1 MIDNMERCTPRRGPK
16 HSLAALSAAFAAAFV
31 LFLGACSTLGP
42 DRFAPSYP
50 ESTERTAPAYPDA
63 RFMVMT
69 DIHLY
74 DASLGTSGP
83 AWEEYAALEQ
93 KLLKE
98 SREILAVA
106 VDAIRTEKP
115 DFVLVPGDL
124 TKDGERQGHEEVAH
138 TLAELREEGI
148 RIYVL
153 PGNHDINNPA
163 ARRFPP
169 SGKAEGVP
177 NVGPEEFAR
186 IYRESGYGEALYR
199 DPESLSYVAQL
210 APKLWLL
217 AIDSA
222 KYDYRPNAQEP
233 ESSGAVRSRTY
244 EWIEARLA
252 EASRNGIAVLA
263 AEHHPILEHAD
274 GMKERHPD
282 FIVDD
287 NWRLA
292 GLLASYNVRVLFSG
306 HFHANSVV
314 RHSWGKDAPPALRG
328 KHIVDVETGAL
339 STWPCYYRSV
349 RLSSRDGSMTVSTR
363 RIERLPSLESEGRS
377 LDSLGREAI
386 ERGFGSMAGSI
397 MRRVGASRRDVAIL
411 VPQVVSAMA
420 AHYAGD
426 ARFEGDKALT
436 TRGLSLIGRLGAA
449 YYRRFI
455 RGLWDVRPPKG
466 VEPMPDNEVTIFPD
480 GSWAETP
487 R

>member
-1 MIDNMERCTPRRGPK
+1 MERCAPRRGPN
-16 HSLAALSAAFAAAFV
+16 HLATAYAAFAAAFV
-31 LFLGACSTLGP
+31 LFFGACSTLGP
-42 DRFAPSYP
+42 NRFAPSYP

-74 DASLGTSGP
+74 DAALGTSGP
-83 AWEEYAALEQ
+83 AWEEYAAQDQ

-98 SREILAVA
+98 SREILAAA
-106 VDAIRTEKP
+106 VDAIRAEKP
-115 DFVLVPGDL
+115 EFVLVPGDL
-124 TKDGERQGHEEVAH
+124 TKDGELRGHEELAAV
-138 TLAELREEGI
+138 LAELRQEGI
-148 RIYVL
+148 KTYVL
-153 PGNHDINNPA
+153 PGNHDVNNPA
-163 ARRFPP
+163 ALRFPP
-169 SGKAEGVP
+169 SGKAERVP

-199 DPESLSYVAQL
+199 DPESLSYVAQ
-210 APKLWLL
+210 PVPGLWLL

-222 KYDYRPNAQEP
+222 KYDYGPDAREP
-233 ESSGAVRSRTY
+233 ESSGAVREETY
-244 EWIEARLA
+244 AWIEARLA
-252 EASRNGIAVLA
+252 EAGRDGIAVLA

-274 GMKERHPD
+274 GMKQRHPD

-314 RHSWGKDAPPALRG
+314 RHTWGKDAPEGLRG
-328 KHIVDVETGAL
+328 KHIVDIETGAL

-349 RLSSRDGSMTVSTR
+349 RLSSLDGSMTVSTR
-363 RIERLPSLESEGRS
+363 RVDQIPSLESEGRS
-377 LDSLGREAI
+377 LDAAGREAM
-386 ERGFGSMAGSI
+386 ERGFGCMAGSI
-397 MRRVGASRRDVAIL
+397 MRKVGASRRDVEIL
-411 VPQVVSAMA
+411 VPQVVAAMA

-426 ARFEGDKALT
+426 ARLKGDTALT

-455 RGLWDVRPPKG
+455 RGLWDVRAPKG

-480 GSWAETP
+480 GSWTEPP